1 MTLSRNVNTR
11 ERDKYLDVNGKT
23 TVRVSVVGSTGTQTD
38 LAKETGGNLA
48 TIKANTDNIP
58 VDPATSTAQTDGSQ
72 RTQIDALPTIFW
84 NTVTVPT
91 TPATAIATTQVIHS
105 VTIKALSTN
114 TVAVYVG
121 GSGVTVA
128 NGFELLAGES
138 VSLDVTNLATV
149 FCISG
154 SAAQVIRFI
163 AI

>member
-1 MTLSRNVNTR
+1 MI
-11 ERDKYLDVNGKT
+11 KG
-23 TVRVSVVGSTGTQTD
+23 VRTPTKPQTI
-38 LAKETGGNLA
+38 EG
-48 TIKANTDNIP
+48 
-58 VDPATSTAQTDGSQ
+58 QTDGSQ

-114 TVAVYVG
+114 TVAVYIG

-149 FCISG
+149 FSISG

-163 AI
+163 AV